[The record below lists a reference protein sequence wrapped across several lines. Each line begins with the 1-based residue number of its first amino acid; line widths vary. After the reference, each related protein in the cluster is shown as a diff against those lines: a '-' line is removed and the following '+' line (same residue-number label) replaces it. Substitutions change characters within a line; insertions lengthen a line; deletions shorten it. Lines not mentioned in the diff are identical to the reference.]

1 MNETTFIIG
10 NGFDLDLGL
19 KTSYLDFANSEYW
32 SIDSSMLF
40 SSELARTLDNA
51 KKDNP
56 SWFDIERLLAEYAV
70 LRESVIFDALG
81 KYFNDKHCFSV
92 LQDSLGK
99 YIASEEKKV
108 IRENSLAAQLLKLMT
123 QYSIENVF
131 SYNYTNLNLFTTSL
145 HLPQVRYQHVHG
157 KCDDSTQILGISDE
171 TKIRPNYD
179 FLYKTC
185 SPNYCSS
192 NVRYALQ
199 RSSFVLFFGHSLGS
213 QDYHYFANFFRE
225 QSRMDI
231 KESDKKTIYV
241 VTYDDVSRM
250 QIIKQLRT
258 MNEGRMNLLYD
269 CNDFHIFT
277 SKNAPQTEILL
288 AIENKLR

>member
-108 IRENSLAAQLLKLMT
+108 IRENSLAAQSVSAYPSVL
-123 QYSIENVF
+123 
-131 SYNYTNLNLFTTSL
+131 
-145 HLPQVRYQHVHG
+145 RQH
-157 KCDDSTQILGISDE
+157 
-171 TKIRPNYD
+171 
-179 FLYKTC
+179 
-185 SPNYCSS
+185 SS
-192 NVRYALQ
+192 A
-199 RSSFVLFFGHSLGS
+199 
-213 QDYHYFANFFRE
+213 
-225 QSRMDI
+225 
-231 KESDKKTIYV
+231 
-241 VTYDDVSRM
+241 
-250 QIIKQLRT
+250 
-258 MNEGRMNLLYD
+258 
-269 CNDFHIFT
+269 
-277 SKNAPQTEILL
+277 
-288 AIENKLR
+288 